1 MQPKSGNAISAVAP
15 AKPEEI
21 FDADE
26 ADAGKVEEVKAEQI
40 QKKKGKY
47 GKQKVKPFKPKE
59 NDDDTETSWIEFEMV
74 DEADEPVPGIA
85 YEVKLPDDSVATGTL
100 DTQGFARIDGCEPG
114 TCEISFPD
122 LDKDAW
128 EKI

>member
-1 MQPKSGNAISAVAP
+1 MQPKSGKAISAVEP
-15 AKPEEI
+15 AKPEEV
-21 FDADE
+21 FDADD

-59 NDDDTETSWIEFEMV
+59 DDDDTETSWVECEMV
-74 DEADEPVPGIA
+74 DEADNPCAGIA
-85 YEVKLPDDSVATGTL
+85 YEIKLPDGSVATGTL
-100 DTQGFARIDGCEPG
+100 DNNGFVRIDGCEPG
-114 TCEISFPD
+114 QCEFGFPD
-122 LDKDAW
+122 LDRDAW